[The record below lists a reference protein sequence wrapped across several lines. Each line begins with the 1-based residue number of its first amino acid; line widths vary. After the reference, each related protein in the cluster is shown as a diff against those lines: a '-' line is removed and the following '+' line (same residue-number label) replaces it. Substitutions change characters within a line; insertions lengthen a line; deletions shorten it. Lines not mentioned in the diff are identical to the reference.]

1 MPYCKVYLEHF
12 ILKVD
17 GLVYKQ
23 DARVYGM
30 TTLMVF
36 QIKKKNVLLN
46 FSRISQISESLLD
59 FVWKRNKVCA

>member
-36 QIKKKNVLLN
+36 QIKKK
-46 FSRISQISESLLD
+46 
-59 FVWKRNKVCA
+59 KMCY